1 MKVNVTKQRSRRRLR
16 DTDGQPF
23 TLVNSWLPQLKCLG
37 HVYGKSMTE
46 QPISDALRQAIVQSG
61 LSFLRLEQET
71 GVLRQSLM
79 RFARGD
85 QVLRGDA
92 YDKLSVF
99 FGLRLQP
106 QGKLRRPVGGQGTMG

>member
-1 MKVNVTKQRSRRRLR
+1 MKVNVTKRRSRRPLR
-16 DTDGQPF
+16 VTDGQPF
-23 TLVNSWLPQLKCLG
+23 TLVKSWPPPLKCLG
-37 HVYGKSMTE
+37 RVYGKSMTE

-79 RFARGD
+79 RFTRGE

-92 YDKLSVF
+92 YDKLSIF

-106 QGKLRRPVGGQGTMG
+106 QRKLE